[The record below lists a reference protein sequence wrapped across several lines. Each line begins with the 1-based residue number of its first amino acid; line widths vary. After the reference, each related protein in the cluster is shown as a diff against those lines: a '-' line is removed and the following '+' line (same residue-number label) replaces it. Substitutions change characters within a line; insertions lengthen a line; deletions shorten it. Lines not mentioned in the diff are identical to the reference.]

1 MISVIAELRCL
12 CASQD
17 GSRVTWH
24 AWKLALLIVAIL
36 TFSNYH
42 VA

>member
-1 MISVIAELRCL
+1 MISVIAKIRCL

-17 GSRVTWH
+17 GSRIMWH
-24 AWKLALLIVAIL
+24 ASKLALLIVAIL
-36 TFSNYH
+36 NLSSYP